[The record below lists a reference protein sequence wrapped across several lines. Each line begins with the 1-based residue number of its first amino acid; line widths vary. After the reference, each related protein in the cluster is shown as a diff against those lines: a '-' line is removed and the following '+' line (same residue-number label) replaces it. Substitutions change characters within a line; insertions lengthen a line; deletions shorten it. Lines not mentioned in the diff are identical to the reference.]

1 MGRIET
7 TLKSTAKQDSDG
19 IRARI
24 SLLFLILMKIVL
36 QNHALRENKCSLHL
50 LFQRADHWD
59 LAVAERKVF
68 VAALKAVL

>member
-1 MGRIET
+1 
-7 TLKSTAKQDSDG
+7 
-19 IRARI
+19 
-24 SLLFLILMKIVL
+24 MKIVL